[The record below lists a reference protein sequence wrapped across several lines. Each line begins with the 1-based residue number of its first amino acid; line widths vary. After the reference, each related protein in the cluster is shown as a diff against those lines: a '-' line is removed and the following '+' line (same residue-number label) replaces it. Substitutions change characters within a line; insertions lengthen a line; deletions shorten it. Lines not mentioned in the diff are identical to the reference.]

1 MSAIQGLVHVHPLV
15 ILSIALSSGPL
26 LVNAALAQD
35 YPTRTIRIVVAQAPA
50 SGPDMVARTLAQK
63 LTEAWGQQ
71 VVVENRPGANGIIGG
86 EAVAR
91 AKPDGYTL
99 LIGVPSAITMNPFV
113 YRQMPYDPLRDLVPV
128 SQIATNTFGLVVTS
142 SLPASS
148 VKALVALA
156 RARPGELLY
165 ASAGL
170 ANQTHLAGE
179 LFASAVGVKMVHVP
193 YKGSTPA
200 WTDLISGQVALM
212 FTSTQG
218 VTGHVKAG
226 KLRLLATLGSKRAAA
241 FPAVPTVVESGYPT
255 VEITGWTGLFA
266 PAATPADVVGKLA
279 KELARALGDAD
290 VRERMAAD
298 GAEPSPSS
306 PQAFAAFVKAEA
318 AKWSK
323 VIRAAGLEN
332 SQ

>member
-1 MSAIQGLVHVHPLV
+1 MNQPLQRAFAA
-15 ILSIALSSGPL
+15 SFL
-26 LVNAALAQD
+26 LVLSPLALAQD
-35 YPTRTIRIVVAQAPA
+35 YPTRVIRIVVAQAPA
-50 SGPDMVARTLAQK
+50 SGPDLVARTLAQK
-63 LTEAWGQQ
+63 LTESWGQQ
-71 VVVENRPGANGIIGG
+71 VIVDNRPGANGIIGG
-86 EAVAR
+86 EVVAR

-113 YRQMPYDPLRDLVPV
+113 YRQMPYDPLRDLAPV
-128 SQIATNTFGLVVTS
+128 TQIATNTFGLVVTP

-156 RARPGELLY
+156 KARPGELLY

-179 LFASAVGVKMVHVP
+179 LFASAVGIRMVHVP

-200 WTDLISGQVALM
+200 WTDLISGQIALM

-218 VTGHVKAG
+218 VTGHVKTG
-226 KLRLLATLGSKRAAA
+226 KLRLLATLGDKRAPA
-241 FPAVPTVVESGYPT
+241 FPLVPTVVESGYPT
-255 VEITGWTGLFA
+255 VVITGWTGLFA
-266 PAATPADVVGKLA
+266 TAGTPSDIVAKLAREVGKH
-279 KELARALGDAD
+279 LGAAD

-298 GAEPSPSS
+298 GAEPTPSS
-306 PQAFAAFVKAEA
+306 PEAFAAFVKAEA
-318 AKWSK
+318 AKWSR

-332 SQ
+332 TQ

>member
-1 MSAIQGLVHVHPLV
+1 MHPSLHASSLLAIC
-15 ILSIALSSGPL
+15 L
-26 LVNAALAQD
+26 LAAPAALAQD
-35 YPTRTIRIVVAQAPA
+35 YPTRVIRIVVAQAAA
-50 SGPDMVARTLAQK
+50 SGPDLVARTIAQK
-63 LTEAWGQQ
+63 LTESWGQQ
-71 VVVENRPGANGIIGG
+71 VIVDNRPGANGIIGG
-86 EAVAR
+86 EVVAR

-113 YRQMPYDPLRDLVPV
+113 YRQMPYDPLRDLAPV
-128 SQIATNTFGLVVTS
+128 TQIATNTFGLVVTP

-156 RARPGELLY
+156 KSRPGELLY

-179 LFASAVGVKMVHVP
+179 LFANAVGIRMVHVP

-218 VTGHVKAG
+218 VTGHVKTG
-226 KLRLLATLGSKRAAA
+226 KLRLLATLGEKRAPA
-241 FPAVPTVVESGYPT
+241 FPTTPTVVESGYPS
-255 VEITGWTGLFA
+255 VVITGWTGLFA
-266 PAATPADVVGKLA
+266 TSGTPSDVLGKLA
-279 KELARALGDAD
+279 REVGRHLGAAD
-290 VRERMAAD
+290 VRERMASD
-298 GAEPSPSS
+298 GAEPSPSN
-306 PQAFAAFVKAEA
+306 PEAFAAFVKAEA
-318 AKWSK
+318 VKWSR

-332 SQ
+332 TQ

>member
-1 MSAIQGLVHVHPLV
+1 MHPS
-15 ILSIALSSGPL
+15 ITLSLAVFIFPAQSTG
-26 LVNAALAQD
+26 ALAQD
-35 YPTRTIRIVVAQAPA
+35 YPTRVIRIVVAQAAA
-50 SGPDMVARTLAQK
+50 SGPDLVARTLAQK
-63 LTEAWGQQ
+63 LTESWGQQ
-71 VVVENRPGANGIIGG
+71 VIVDNRPGANGIIGG

-113 YRQMPYDPLRDLVPV
+113 YRQMPYDPLRDLTPV
-128 SQIATNTFGLVVTS
+128 TQIATNTFGLVVTP

-156 RARPGELLY
+156 KSRPGELLY

-179 LFASAVGVKMVHVP
+179 LFASAVGIRMVHVP

-218 VTGHVKAG
+218 VTGHVKTG
-226 KLRLLATLGSKRAAA
+226 KLRLLATLGDKRAPA
-241 FPAVPTVVESGYPT
+241 FPLVPTVVESGYPT
-255 VEITGWTGLFA
+255 VVITGWTGLFA
-266 PAATPADVVGKLA
+266 TAGTPSDVVAKLSR
-279 KELARALGDAD
+279 EVGRHLGAAD

-298 GAEPSPSS
+298 GAEPTPSS
-306 PQAFAAFVKAEA
+306 PEAFAAFVKAEA
-318 AKWSK
+318 AKWSR
-323 VIRAAGLEN
+323 VIRAAGLEKT
-332 SQ
+332 Q

>member
-1 MSAIQGLVHVHPLV
+1 MHPSLHASSLLAIC
-15 ILSIALSSGPL
+15 L
-26 LVNAALAQD
+26 LAAPAALAQD
-35 YPTRTIRIVVAQAPA
+35 YPTRVIRIVVAQAAA
-50 SGPDMVARTLAQK
+50 SGPDLVARTIAQK
-63 LTEAWGQQ
+63 LTESWGQQ
-71 VVVENRPGANGIIGG
+71 VIVDNRPGANGIIGG

-128 SQIATNTFGLVVTS
+128 TQIATNTFGLVVVP
-142 SLPASS
+142 SLPATS

-156 RARPGELLY
+156 KSRPGELLY

-179 LFASAVGVKMVHVP
+179 LFANAVGIRMVHVP

-218 VTGHVKAG
+218 VTGHVKTG
-226 KLRLLATLGSKRAAA
+226 KLRLLATLGEKRATA
-241 FPAVPTVVESGYPT
+241 FPTTPTVVESGYPS
-255 VEITGWTGLFA
+255 VVITGWTGLFA
-266 PAATPADVVGKLA
+266 TTGTPPDVVAKLA
-279 KELARALGDAD
+279 REVGRHLGAAD
-290 VRERMAAD
+290 VRERMASD

-306 PQAFAAFVKAEA
+306 PEAFAAFVKAEA
-318 AKWSK
+318 VKWSR

-332 SQ
+332 TQ

>member
-1 MSAIQGLVHVHPLV
+1 MNIQTVPPSFCRGCLPV
-15 ILSIALSSGPL
+15 IALL
-26 LVNAALAQD
+26 LSLPAIAQE
-35 YPTRTIRIVVAQAPA
+35 YPTRVIRIVVAQAPA
-50 SGPDMVARTLAQK
+50 SGPDLVARTIAQK
-63 LTEAWGQQ
+63 LAEAWGQQ
-71 VVVENRPGANGIIGG
+71 VIVENRPGANGIIGG

-99 LIGVPSAITMNPFV
+99 LLGVPSAITMNPFV

-128 SQIATNTFGLVVTS
+128 TQIASNTFALIVTS
-142 SLPASS
+142 SLPVSS
-148 VKALVALA
+148 VKELVALA

-179 LFASAVGVKMVHVP
+179 LFASAVNVKMVHVP

-200 WTDLISGQVALM
+200 WNDLISGQVALM

-218 VTGHVKAG
+218 VTGHVKTG
-226 KLRLLATLGSKRAAA
+226 RLRLLATLGNTRAAA
-241 FPAVPTVVESGYPT
+241 FPAVPTVVESGYPG
-255 VEITGWTGLFA
+255 VVITGWTGLFA
-266 PAATPADVVGKLA
+266 PTGTPPDVVAKLA
-279 KELARALGDAD
+279 REVGRVLGGAD
-290 VRERMAAD
+290 VRERMSAD
-298 GAEPSPSS
+298 GADPAPSS
-306 PQAFAAFVKAEA
+306 PEAFATFVRAEA